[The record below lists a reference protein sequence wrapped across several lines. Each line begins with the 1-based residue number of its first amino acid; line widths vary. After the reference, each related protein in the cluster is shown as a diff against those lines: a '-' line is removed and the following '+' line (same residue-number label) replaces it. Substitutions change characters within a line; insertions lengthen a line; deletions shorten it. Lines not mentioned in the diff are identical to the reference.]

1 MQAQTSNGS
10 TIGEFM
16 VKMAMRRPRSGF
28 NGNVNEST
36 KRKIARRRAGWA
48 GIAGVAVSLG
58 VTELFAGWSTAAPS
72 AISAIGSIVIDR
84 SPLWLKSFAIST
96 FGTAD
101 KAVLTMCIVGVALLI
116 GWSVG
121 KASARRPLPMV
132 IAFAVAALAGIAAQ
146 LDEPGAVAI
155 VATVS
160 MIVAMVA
167 GLLIWYGIVVWSRP
181 VKWDGSDRDPDDPG
195 RRRLVIGVAGAVAV
209 SAITIWIGRSMIRS
223 RAEAQRSALGLPVPV
238 ERQADPTAAND
249 FGLQSLTPIVVP
261 NDEFY
266 RIDTALVLPVVD
278 PEEWTLTIKG
288 MVARE
293 VVLTY
298 ADIAG
303 MPLVERYVTLACVSN
318 TVGGNLVGNALWT
331 GVQLKD
337 LLDMAGVKSG
347 ADQIVARSVDGWTA
361 GFPTEIAFDGRDAL
375 LAIGMNRDV
384 LPADHGFP
392 ARLVVPGLYGYVSAT
407 KWISEIE
414 LTTWVAFDGYWVPRG
429 WSKEA
434 PIKTQS
440 RIDRPRSGSSI
451 QTGEYMLGGVAW
463 SPTNGI
469 ERVEVQVDDGPWTE
483 AELSKP
489 LSNDA
494 WLQWILPATFGEGK
508 HQLRVRATDRTG
520 VTQSK
525 AESLPAP
532 DAPDGAE
539 GWHTIK
545 ISAEPA

>member
-1 MQAQTSNGS
+1 M
-10 TIGEFM
+10 
-16 VKMAMRRPRSGF
+16 
-28 NGNVNEST
+28 
-36 KRKIARRRAGWA
+36 
-48 GIAGVAVSLG
+48 
-58 VTELFAGWSTAAPS
+58 
-72 AISAIGSIVIDR
+72 VIDH
-84 SPLWLKSFAIST
+84 SPSWLKTFAIST

-101 KAVLTMCIVGVALLI
+101 KTVLTICIIGVALLI
-116 GWSVG
+116 GWFAG

-146 LDEPGAVAI
+146 LGEPGAAYVAVI
-155 VATVS
+155 ASTTF
-160 MIVAMVA
+160 AMVA
-167 GLLIWYGIVVWSRP
+167 GLLVWHGIVVWSRP
-181 VKWDGSDRDPDDPG
+181 LPLDSPSRGPEDPG
-195 RRRLVIGVAGAVAV
+195 RRRLVLGVAGAVMV
-209 SAITIWIGRSMIRS
+209 SAITVWTGRSMIRS
-223 RAEAQRSALGLPVPV
+223 RAEAQRSAVGLPIPV

-249 FGLQSLTPIVVP
+249 FGLESMTPIVIP

-298 ADIAG
+298 SDIAA

-318 TVGGNLVGNALWT
+318 IVGGNLVGNALWT
-331 GVQLKD
+331 GLLLKD
-337 LLDMAGVKSG
+337 LLDMAGVESG

-361 GFPTEIAFDGRDAL
+361 GFPTELALDGRDAL

-384 LPADHGFP
+384 LPAEHGFP

-407 KWISEIE
+407 KWITEIE
-414 LTTWVAFDGYWVPRG
+414 LTTWADFDGYWVLRG

-451 QTGEYMLGGVAW
+451 PIGEYVVGGVAW
-463 SPTNGI
+463 SPTNGV

-483 AELSKP
+483 AKLSKP

-494 WLQWILPATFGEGK
+494 WLQWILPATFGEGT
-508 HQLRVRATDRTG
+508 HEVRVRATDRTG
-520 VTQSK
+520 FTQSK
-525 AESLPAP
+525 ASSLPAP

-545 ISAEPA
+545 VSAEPA

>member
-1 MQAQTSNGS
+1 
-10 TIGEFM
+10 
-16 VKMAMRRPRSGF
+16 
-28 NGNVNEST
+28 VNESANT
-36 KRKIARRRAGWA
+36 GIARRRSGWA

-58 VTELFAGWSTAAPS
+58 VTELLAGWSTAVPS
-72 AISAIGSIVIDR
+72 ALSAIGGFVVDH
-84 SPLWLKSFAIST
+84 SPAWLKTFAIST

-101 KAVLTMCIVGVALLI
+101 KAVLTICIVGVALLI
-116 GWSVG
+116 GWIVG
-121 KASARRPLPMV
+121 RASARRPLPMV
-132 IAFAVAALAGIAAQ
+132 IAFVVAVFVGIVAQ
-146 LDEPGAVAI
+146 LEEPGAVA
-155 VATVS
+155 VAAITS
-160 MIVAMVA
+160 TIVAMVA
-167 GLLIWYGIVVWSRP
+167 GLLVWHGIVVWSRP
-181 VKWDGSDRDPDDPG
+181 LPSDGSDRHPEDPG
-195 RRRLVIGVAGAVAV
+195 RRRLVFGVAGAAIVA
-209 SAITIWIGRSMIRS
+209 AIAFWIGRSTIRS
-223 RAEAQRSALGLPVPV
+223 RAEAQRSAVDLPVPV
-238 ERQADPTAAND
+238 ERRANPTAAND
-249 FGLQSLTPIVVP
+249 FGLESLTPIVIP

-278 PEEWTLTIKG
+278 LKEWTLTIKG

-298 ADIAG
+298 ADIAA

-318 TVGGNLVGNALWT
+318 IVGGALVGNALWT
-331 GVQLKD
+331 GLLLKD
-337 LLDMAGVKSG
+337 LLDMAGVESG
-347 ADQIVARSVDGWTA
+347 GDQIVARSVDGWTA
-361 GFPTEIAFDGRDAL
+361 GFPTELALDGRDAL

-384 LPADHGFP
+384 LPAEHGFP

-414 LTTWVAFDGYWVPRG
+414 LTTWAGFDGYWVPRG

-451 QTGEYMLGGVAW
+451 PAGEYVLGGVAW
-463 SPTNGI
+463 SPTDGI

-489 LSNDA
+489 LSHDA
-494 WLQWILPATFGEGK
+494 WLQWILPATFGDGA
-508 HQLRVRATDRTG
+508 HQVRVRVTDRTG

-525 AESLPAP
+525 ASSLPAP

-545 ISAEPA
+545 VSAEPA